1 MAGGNVMDSM
11 MGIFYEQSSRLIG
24 ELRTDFSNYHDEEK
38 YGQDLI
44 QEVFRVVHTLKADAA
59 MMLFDGIAYIS
70 KKFENLL
77 YCFRNGSKVIEDTK
91 RFDNVLCEY
100 MNYVEMELTK
110 IPSGKVM
117 KEPPEHIAKDIDD
130 YVVKL
135 KKQYKLAEN
144 NLMRESNISD
154 SQKKARQIYY
164 IPGNATPAVIEKKG
178 DEKASETSKTEP
190 YKNDTESENG
200 VIIIKKSEVS
210 KMRLAVAELDKIVK
224 KLHSGDLVN
233 EDFIKEIGE
242 VQKELSCVTDKL
254 TKGDFSVV
262 AKKMELLVDEM
273 AETLHKNIRLS
284 VKGEECM
291 IDKTKRDKIS
301 SALIH
306 LIRNAAD
313 HGIEDLETREKF
325 GKSPMGLIKLEFS
338 QTGDDIKITVED
350 DGAGI
355 SSEKVLSAARKAGV
369 IKDEKKEYSRQDI
382 MNLLLIN
389 GVSTT
394 NVPNDYSGRG
404 VGMDV
409 MNHNIKE
416 LGGTLNI
423 TSEEGFGTK
432 IEITV

>member
-1 MAGGNVMDSM
+1 MDSM
-11 MGIFYEQSSRLIG
+11 MGIFYEQSSRLIS
-24 ELRTDFSNYHDEEK
+24 ELRTDFSNYQDKEK
-38 YGQDLI
+38 YGQELI

-77 YCFRNGSKVIEDTK
+77 YCFRNGPKVIEDTK

-100 MNYVEMELTK
+100 MNYVEKELTK

-135 KKQYKLAEN
+135 KEQYELVEN
-144 NLMRESNISD
+144 NLMRENNISG
-154 SQKKARQIYY
+154 SSKKKTRQIYY
-164 IPGNATPAVIEKKG
+164 IPGNAASAVPEKKSG
-178 DEKASETSKTEP
+178 EKEAETSLAET

-200 VIIIKKSEVS
+200 VIVIKKAEVS
-210 KMRLAVAELDKIVK
+210 KMRSAVKELDKIVN
-224 KLHSGDLVN
+224 KLQIGDVVN

-242 VQKELSCVTDKL
+242 VQVELSDVTEKF

-284 VKGEECM
+284 VKGQECM

-301 SALIH
+301 TALIH
-306 LIRNAAD
+306 LIRNSAD
-313 HGIEDLETREKF
+313 HGIEDLETREKL

-338 QTGDDIKITVED
+338 QTDDKIKITVED

-355 SSEKVLSAARKAGV
+355 NSEKVLCAARKAGV

-409 MNHNIKE
+409 MNHNIRE

-423 TSEEGFGTK
+423 ISEEGFGTK

>member
-1 MAGGNVMDSM
+1 
-11 MGIFYEQSSRLIG
+11 
-24 ELRTDFSNYHDEEK
+24 
-38 YGQDLI
+38 
-44 QEVFRVVHTLKADAA
+44 
-59 MMLFDGIAYIS
+59 
-70 KKFENLL
+70 
-77 YCFRNGSKVIEDTK
+77 
-91 RFDNVLCEY
+91 
-100 MNYVEMELTK
+100 
-110 IPSGKVM
+110 
-117 KEPPEHIAKDIDD
+117 
-130 YVVKL
+130 
-135 KKQYKLAEN
+135 
-144 NLMRESNISD
+144 
-154 SQKKARQIYY
+154 
-164 IPGNATPAVIEKKG
+164 
-178 DEKASETSKTEP
+178 
-190 YKNDTESENG
+190 
-200 VIIIKKSEVS
+200 
-210 KMRLAVAELDKIVK
+210 MRLAVAELDKIVK
-224 KLHSGDLVN
+224 KLHSGDLV
-233 EDFIKEIGE
+233 
-242 VQKELSCVTDKL
+242 KELSCVTDKL